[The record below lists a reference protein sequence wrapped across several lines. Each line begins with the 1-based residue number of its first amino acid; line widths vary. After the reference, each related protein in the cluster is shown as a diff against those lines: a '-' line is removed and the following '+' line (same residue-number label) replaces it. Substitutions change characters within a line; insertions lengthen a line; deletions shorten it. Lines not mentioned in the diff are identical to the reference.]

1 MLLYNKVTE
10 LVYDQFL
17 LLFLFEIVVLLF
29 AILLFKKKL
38 NFKTILFSSI
48 IAIVISLLSMMI
60 VNGFYGGMAYH
71 ERSGWP
77 FPFQWTSR
85 SIDDISTPWGLRF
98 EPWKF
103 LANTIYW
110 GLLPLTILLE
120 IYSKKRSKI
129 YQLFIVTTLAIYI
142 ILTIL
147 FSWYNNRKSLE
158 IASNQISETT
168 TEENTITDID
178 LAKRKQETL
187 EKEFP
192 EFKGFEEASSFA
204 GVSVKIQEEGSDH
217 YYAYILHGSGI
228 PILKAT
234 CFRVDRMFRVF
245 KIGEFPDMLDSYIG
259 YLDIDARTCGGIKG
273 DD

>member
-129 YQLFIVTTLAIYI
+129 YQLFIVATLAIYI

-168 TEENTITDID
+168 IDENTITDID
-178 LAKRKQETL
+178 LAKKTGDFRER
-187 EKEFP
+187 
-192 EFKGFEEASSFA
+192 
-204 GVSVKIQEEGSDH
+204 
-217 YYAYILHGSGI
+217 I
-228 PILKAT
+228 P
-234 CFRVDRMFRVF
+234 
-245 KIGEFPDMLDSYIG
+245 
-259 YLDIDARTCGGIKG
+259 
-273 DD
+273 

>member
-1 MLLYNKVTE
+1 MFVYNKVTE

-29 AILLFKKKL
+29 AILPFKKKL
-38 NFKTILFSSI
+38 NFRTILFSSI

-71 ERSGWP
+71 ERFGWP

-103 LANTIYW
+103 LTNTIYW
-110 GLLPLTILLE
+110 SLLPLTILLE
-120 IYSKKRSKI
+120 IYSNNKNKK
-129 YQLFIVTTLAIYI
+129 YQIFLVATLTIYI

-158 IASNQISETT
+158 IASNQISEIT
-168 TEENTITDID
+168 TEGDTITDID

-204 GVSVKIQEEGSDH
+204 GVSVKIQEEGSVH

-228 PILKAT
+228 PILKVT

-259 YLDIDARTCGGIKG
+259 YMDIDARTCGGITVE
-273 DD
+273 D